1 MKTVLRLSLLVLLI
15 AVLAAAYLWW
25 QEQQRDAEPPPVAQL
40 PAAPGEAPAPASP
53 GAPGGPRYPVPA
65 PTDVPAVPA
74 SPLPSPEQQAAEEAH
89 MPEAAPPAEP
99 LPALNESTTVITQ
112 ILGGMFGEDVLAAL
126 FNSDEFV
133 RRFVVTVDSL
143 PERKLPRQYLL
154 FKRVP
159 GQFLVAGEGDARSI
173 SPDNAARYAPYAQ
186 LAMRLETQ
194 RLVNLYA
201 RFYPLFQ
208 EAYAELGKP
217 NAYFNDRVVEV
228 IDNLLATPY
237 IAEPIPVVQ
246 PKVFYLYADP
256 ELEALSA
263 GQKALLRMGAAN
275 AAQVK
280 AKLRALRL
288 ALANEPAPGDVE
300 DDANDAAGT
309 DAGDAAGQSTV
320 PAAPALKVE

>member
-1 MKTVLRLSLLVLLI
+1 MKTVLRLTLLVLVI
-15 AVLAAAYLWW
+15 TALAAGYLWW
-25 QEQQRDAEPPPVAQL
+25 QARQRGAEPPPVAEL
-40 PAAPGEAPAPASP
+40 PRAPGEVPAPGVSGAPAE
-53 GAPGGPRYPVPA
+53 PRYPVPA
-65 PTDVPAVPA
+65 PGEVPAEPA
-74 SPLPSPEQQAAEEAH
+74 SPLPSPEGQAAPDAS

-99 LPALNESTTVITQ
+99 LPSLNESTTVITQ
-112 ILGGMFGEDVLAAL
+112 ILSGMFGEDALAAL
-126 FNSDEFV
+126 FYSDEFV

-143 PERKLPRQYLL
+143 AEKKLPRQRLL

-159 GQFLVAGEGDARSI
+159 GQFLVADEGGQRSI
-173 SPDNAARYAPYAQ
+173 DPGNAARYAPYAQ
-186 LAMRLETQ
+186 LATRIETQ

-208 EAYAELGKP
+208 EAYAELGRP

-228 IDNLLATPY
+228 IDNLLATPDV
-237 IAEPIPVVQ
+237 AEPIPVVQ
-246 PKVFYLYADP
+246 PKVFFLYADP

-263 GQKALLRMGAAN
+263 GQKALLRMGSAN

-300 DDANDAAGT
+300 DDAADDAGN
-309 DAGDAAGQSTV
+309 DAGDAAGQSAV
-320 PAAPALKVE
+320 PAAPTLQVE

>member
-15 AVLAAAYLWW
+15 TALAAAYLWW
-25 QEQQRDAEPPPVAQL
+25 QAQQRGAEPPSLAQP
-40 PAAPGEAPAPASP
+40 PAAPGEAPVPAVPVAPSE
-53 GAPGGPRYPVPA
+53 PRYPVPA
-65 PTDVPAVPA
+65 PTDIPAEPA
-74 SPLPSPEQQAAEEAH
+74 SPLPSPEQQAAEDAAP
-89 MPEAAPPAEP
+89 PEAAPPAEP
-99 LPALNESTTVITQ
+99 LPPLNASTTVITQ

-133 RRFVVTVDSL
+133 RRLVVTVDSL
-143 PERKLPRQYLL
+143 TEKKLPRQHLL

-159 GQFLVAGEGDARSI
+159 GPFLVAGEGDARSI

-186 LAMRLETQ
+186 LAMRIETP

-217 NAYFNDRVVEV
+217 DAYFNDRVVEV
-228 IDNLLATPY
+228 IDNLLATPDV
-237 IAEPIPVVQ
+237 AEPIPVVQ

-256 ELEALSA
+256 ELESLSA

-300 DDANDAAGT
+300 DDT
-309 DAGDAAGQSTV
+309 GDAAEDDAGNAAGQNTV

>member
-1 MKTVLRLSLLVLLI
+1 MKIILRLSLLVLLI
-15 AVLAAAYLWW
+15 IALAAAYLWW
-25 QEQQRDAEPPPVAQL
+25 RQQRHDATPPTAEAPIAPDAAPA
-40 PAAPGEAPAPASP
+40 PAAPGAPAE
-53 GAPGGPRYPVPA
+53 PRYPVPA
-65 PTDVPAVPA
+65 PTDVPAGQA
-74 SPLPSPEQQAAEEAH
+74 APLLSPEQQTAQESV
-89 MPEAAPPAEP
+89 MPEAAPPVEP
-99 LPALNESTTVITQ
+99 LPPLNESTTVITQ
-112 ILGGMFGEDVLAAL
+112 ILSGMFGEDVLAAL

-133 RRFVVTVDSL
+133 RRLVVTVDSL
-143 PERKLPRQYLL
+143 PEKKLPRQHLL

-186 LAMRLETQ
+186 LATRIETQ

-208 EAYAELGKP
+208 EVYAELVKP

-228 IDNLLATPY
+228 IDNLLATPEV
-237 IAEPIPVVQ
+237 AEPIPVVQ

-300 DDANDAAGT
+300 DDGGDEDEDAAVNDT
-309 DAGDAAGQSTV
+309 P

>member
-25 QEQQRDAEPPPVAQL
+25 QEQQRGAEPSPVAQL
-40 PAAPGEAPAPASP
+40 PVAPGEMPAPATP
-53 GAPGGPRYPVPA
+53 AAPRYPVPA
-65 PTDVPAVPA
+65 PTDIPAEPA
-74 SPLPSPEQQAAEEAH
+74 SPLPSPEQQAAEEAQ

-133 RRFVVTVDSL
+133 RRFVATVDSL
-143 PERKLPRQYLL
+143 PEKKLPRQHLL

-159 GQFLVAGEGDARSI
+159 GQFLVAGEGDGRSI

-186 LAMRLETQ
+186 LATRLETQ

-228 IDNLLATPY
+228 IDNLLATPDV
-237 IAEPIPVVQ
+237 AEPIPVVQ

-263 GQKALLRMGAAN
+263 GQKALLRMGAEN
-275 AAQVK
+275 AAQIK
-280 AKLRALRL
+280 TKLRALRL

-300 DDANDAAGT
+300 DAADDEAAG

-320 PAAPALKVE
+320 PAAPALQVE

>member
-1 MKTVLRLSLLVLLI
+1 MKTVVRMSLLVLLV
-15 AVLAAAYLWW
+15 AVLAAVYLWW
-25 QEQQRDAEPPPVAQL
+25 QEQQRGAEPPPVAQL
-40 PAAPGEAPAPASP
+40 PAVPGETPAPASP
-53 GAPGGPRYPVPA
+53 AGPRYPVPA
-65 PTDVPAVPA
+65 PTDVPAEPA
-74 SPLPSPEQQAAEEAH
+74 SPLPSPEQQATEEVQ
-89 MPEAAPPAEP
+89 MPEAAPPVEP
-99 LPALNESTTVITQ
+99 LPALNQSTTVITQ

-133 RRFVVTVDSL
+133 RRLVVTVDSL
-143 PERKLPRQYLL
+143 PEQKLPRQHLL

-159 GQFLVAGEGDARSI
+159 GTFLVAGEGAGQSI
-173 SPDNAARYAPYAQ
+173 SPENAARYAPYAQ
-186 LAMRLETQ
+186 LAMRIETQ

-217 NAYFNDRVVEV
+217 NAYFNDRMVEV
-228 IDNLLATPY
+228 IDNLLATPDVV
-237 IAEPIPVVQ
+237 EPIPVVQ

-263 GQKALLRMGAAN
+263 GQKALLRMGATN

-300 DDANDAAGT
+300 DAAE
-309 DAGDAAGQSTV
+309 DEAAGDAGNAAGQDAA
-320 PAAPALKVE
+320 PATPALKVE